1 MTAIKRGNLF
11 ALLFF
16 CYSKKPYLTDLPF
29 VRGSTKGKN
38 VLPYRTKNATH
49 TLSHTQKYMLPNITP
64 KISSPPSLID
74 DRRASL
80 VPHQKR
86 RTFPKL
92 HTKKPAAFY
101 RPTQKSPPVFRG
113 RLSAIY
119 LRISTPK
126 ADIRKSLLSGVELD
140 NQVRFHHRGIR
151 YIVKLRYK
159 RVLCRQLRRINFQ
172 IRREVACLRLDS
184 RHNDSQLL

>member
-29 VRGSTKGKN
+29 VRGSTKGKS

-74 DRRASL
+74 VRRVSI

-86 RTFPKL
+86 RTFPSSIRKTPHAL
-92 HTKKPAAFY
+92 YRSTRKKPAACAPHRVKKSRLHPSLHVAQFH
-101 RPTQKSPPVFRG
+101 TQKSPPVFRG

-119 LRISTPK
+119 LRISTLEGRHPQI
-126 ADIRKSLLSGVELD
+126 AVIWSRIR
-140 NQVRFHHRGIR
+140 
-151 YIVKLRYK
+151 
-159 RVLCRQLRRINFQ
+159 
-172 IRREVACLRLDS
+172 
-184 RHNDSQLL
+184 

>member
-1 MTAIKRGNLF
+1 MTTIKRGNLF

-29 VRGSTKGKN
+29 VRGSTKGKS

-74 DRRASL
+74 VRRVSI

-86 RTFPKL
+86 RTFPSSIRKTPHAL
-92 HTKKPAAFY
+92 YRSTRKKPVACAPHRVKNLVFSLLCTLLNSTHKKARRVRSASRKKISSSPFFAPHTKKPTGISRQALCNI
-101 RPTQKSPPVFRG
+101 SPNLHPG
-113 RLSAIY
+113 GQTSANRCY
-119 LRISTPK
+119 L
-126 ADIRKSLLSGVELD
+126 E
-140 NQVRFHHRGIR
+140 
-151 YIVKLRYK
+151 
-159 RVLCRQLRRINFQ
+159 
-172 IRREVACLRLDS
+172 
-184 RHNDSQLL
+184 